1 MRNPGHDD
9 DYQPQHHRARLLPAL
24 DGEAD
29 TALVQAAPPRHRAQL
44 IAHTIERQLIP
55 DLARRHRTALAGVTE
70 AELALFVN
78 DLLQDDESALRAR
91 IAHLMQQGLS
101 AGVVCED
108 LLGGAARRLGCLWED
123 DRCDFVQVTIGV
135 GLLHGLLRSFGPQLG
150 AGAVA
155 ASGLRLLLAQMPQE
169 QHTFGLSMLAHGFQA
184 AGWSVSST
192 GGAGAQGAPAW
203 VRTQFVDV
211 VGFTIGSELL
221 LEPLRREIAAVRAA
235 SSNPA
240 VVVMVGGPLMLLH
253 PGWVRE
259 LGADA
264 SPRRA
269 QDAPALAA
277 RLVAQALR

>member
-9 DYQPQHHRARLLPAL
+9 DHQPQHTHARLLPAL
-24 DGEAD
+24 DSEAD
-29 TALVQAAPPRHRAQL
+29 AAWAQSAPPRYRAQL

-78 DLLQDDESALRAR
+78 DLLQDDEAALRAR
-91 IAHLMQQGLS
+91 VAHLMQHGLT
-101 AGVVCED
+101 AAVVCED

-123 DRCDFVQVTIGV
+123 DRCDFVQVTLGV

-150 AGAVA
+150 GGAAA
-155 ASGLRLLLAQMPQE
+155 ASGLRLLLAQLPQE

-184 AGWSVSST
+184 AGWAVSTT

-203 VRTQFVDV
+203 VRAHFVDV

-221 LEPLRREIAAVRAA
+221 LEALRREIVAVRGA

-240 VVVMVGGPLMLLH
+240 VVVMVGGPLMVLH
-253 PGWVRE
+253 PGWARE

-264 SPRRA
+264 SPCRA
-269 QDAPALAA
+269 QDAPVFAA
-277 RLVAQALR
+277 RLVAQAPR

>member
-9 DYQPQHHRARLLPAL
+9 DHQPQHTRARLLPAL
-24 DGEAD
+24 DSDAD
-29 TALVQAAPPRHRAQL
+29 AAWTPATPPRYRAQL

-70 AELALFVN
+70 AELALFVS

-91 IAHLMQQGLS
+91 VAHLMQQGLT

-108 LLGGAARRLGCLWED
+108 LLGGAARRMGCLWED

-135 GLLHGLLRSFGPQLG
+135 GLLHGLLRSLGPQLG
-150 AGAVA
+150 GGAAA
-155 ASGLRLLLAQMPQE
+155 ASGLRLLLAQLPQE
-169 QHTFGLSMLAHGFQA
+169 QHTFGLSMLAHSFQA
-184 AGWSVSST
+184 AGWAVSAT
-192 GGAGAQGAPAW
+192 NGTGAQGAPAW
-203 VRTQFVDV
+203 VRGHFVDA

-221 LEPLRREIAAVRAA
+221 LEPLRREIVAVRGA

-240 VVVMVGGPLMLLH
+240 VVVMVGGPLMVLH

-264 SPRRA
+264 SPRQA
-269 QDAPALAA
+269 QDAPAMAA
-277 RLVAQALR
+277 RLVAQAPR